1 MLSTMAYSI
10 QNIINFQKKVS
21 NSMILSIYV
30 RSIKDWLRPKW
41 VLLMLNFKFK
51 CIHILITSKI
61 LYMKHYHIIFFHNV
75 KFSLLLWWRFHKKRT
90 GYVPKWLILAQ
101 VHPYLVKSIKFARN
115 SNLFVQRFTAQ
126 IYFLLCTHSLFP
138 DY

>member
-41 VLLMLNFKFK
+41 
-51 CIHILITSKI
+51 
-61 LYMKHYHIIFFHNV
+61 
-75 KFSLLLWWRFHKKRT
+75 
-90 GYVPKWLILAQ
+90 LILAQ
-101 VHPYLVKSIKFARN
+101 VHPRKKDCLKRLVHN
-115 SNLFVQRFTAQ
+115 N
-126 IYFLLCTHSLFP
+126 
-138 DY
+138 